1 MYGFMDN
8 KIKNN
13 NIIRIDELS
22 KQYALTDEQLKNYI
36 YMNNIGLFGEFV
48 DLNDK
53 KNKKSFRKT

>member
-1 MYGFMDN
+1 MDN